1 MSDTS
6 SLDPSAIWKWA
17 REGGQAPGMS
27 GMTFTPSSSY
37 WNPAGD
43 KAGYS
48 WSDALKYKPGKGFLD
63 NFVQGLGE
71 SGKYQGMMGQGSG
84 GGAAFGGGS
93 SGGGTSQVFPNFSMY
108 DPNAGKNPWVV
119 QGVQGQ
125 ASPWALPAQILGGV
139 ASSFAGG
146 VGSCLGSKWAG

>member
-1 MSDTS
+1 MAFYSSYWDKTGDTTTKPDWQS
-6 SLDPSAIWKWA
+6 SVN
-17 REGGQAPGMS
+17 
-27 GMTFTPSSSY
+27 FTPSVSTGPSPSDY

-71 SGKYQGMMGQGSG
+71 SGKYQGMMGQSGG

-93 SGGGTSQVFPNFSMY
+93 SGSGNSQIFPNFSMY

-125 ASPWALPAQILGGV
+125 DSPWKLPAQILGNV

-146 VGSCLGSKWAG
+146 FGSGLGSK

>member
-17 REGGQAPGMS
+17 REGGQVPGMPS
-27 GMTFTPSSSY
+27 YTPSTFQSSIN
-37 WNPAGD
+37 WNSAGD
-43 KAGYS
+43 KPAYS

-71 SGKYQGMMGQGSG
+71 AGKYQG

-93 SGGGTSQVFPNFSMY
+93 SGGGNSQIFPNFSMY

-146 VGSCLGSKWAG
+146 VGSGLGSKWAG

>member
-1 MSDTS
+1 
-6 SLDPSAIWKWA
+6 
-17 REGGQAPGMS
+17 MS
-27 GMTFTPSSSY
+27 GMAFTPSSSY

-71 SGKYQGMMGQGSG
+71 SGKYQGMMEQGGGGGG

-125 ASPWALPAQILGGV
+125 DSPWKLPAQILGGV

-146 VGSCLGSKWAG
+146 VGSGLGSKWAG